1 VTAFRPPD
9 FVEYNALQDR
19 VKVLEKD
26 LAQARAGCYACE
38 PVAIENERLQARVE
52 ALEGVRQAA
61 QVFLDAHDTGD
72 DATTE
77 LELLDQSLAATEQG
91 ESDAKL
97 DTCAQ
102 CGMPVKDSYTGRKDL
117 LCEYHASE

>member
-77 LELLDQSLAATEQG
+77 LELLDQSLAA
-91 ESDAKL
+91 L